1 MYSLEISYSKPIP
14 PIVEGDEP
22 STEWKSITVVAPSF
36 ARAIEWF
43 DANHPGC
50 ELRVI
55 CVNGDGK
62 LAVQL

>member
-1 MYSLEISYSKPIP
+1 MYSLEISYSKPIL
-14 PIVEGDEP
+14 PIVEGGL
-22 STEWKSITVVAPSF
+22 SAAEWKTITVVAPSF
-36 ARAIEWF
+36 AKAVEWF

-55 CVNGDGK
+55 SVNGDGK